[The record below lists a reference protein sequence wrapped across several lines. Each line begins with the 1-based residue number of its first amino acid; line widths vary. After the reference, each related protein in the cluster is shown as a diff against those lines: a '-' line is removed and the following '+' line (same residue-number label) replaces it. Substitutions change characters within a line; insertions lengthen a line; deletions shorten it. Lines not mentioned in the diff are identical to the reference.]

1 MLAVWATAALFTF
14 GGASCPLP
22 DARAGTELNLDSIKG
37 FVVTEGEE
45 LLTRFAPVILVEEYE
60 QTYNRVGA
68 PSARLDE
75 DGDEDVYVDP
85 ARPVYYTQVQEW
97 QTEKGKYTNLIYRAH
112 FEMSLGNPKSTNGG
126 KGYNVG
132 LMTVVTIDENQHP
145 VLVNVVHTCGCFH
158 AILPTT
164 FLSKDAYPD
173 GWDVESYA
181 TYGETLP
188 GLVKYP
194 EGFDKDVRPVLYL
207 RGGSHRAVD
216 IQLASIDSVR
226 EKYELFNAALE
237 PESALEHLKLGDGE
251 TSFYFTDGKNKGLVK
266 GAIKKKE
273 SLLLGAIIGDTR
285 VGQDRKF
292 GSEEE
297 VPRGFYTT
305 INPAKKDESDMWDY
319 AKFLR
324 TNGWKL

>member
-1 MLAVWATAALFTF
+1 MFAVWATAALITL
-14 GGASCPLP
+14 GGANCPLP
-22 DARAGTELNLDSIKG
+22 DARAGTELNFESVKG
-37 FVVTEGEE
+37 FVVTDGEE

-75 DGDEDVYVDP
+75 DGDEDIYVDP
-85 ARPVYYTQVQEW
+85 ARPVYYTQIQEW
-97 QTEKGKYTNLIYRAH
+97 QTEKGKYTNLIYRVH
-112 FEMSLGNPKSTNGG
+112 FEMSLGNSKSTNGG

-164 FLSKDAYPD
+164 FLPKDLYPD
-173 GWDVESYA
+173 DWDVESYT

-216 IQLASIDSVR
+216 VQLASIDSVR
-226 EKYELFNAALE
+226 EKYELFTATLE
-237 PESALEHLKLGDGE
+237 PESNLEHLKLGDGE

-305 INPAKKDESDMWDY
+305 INPSKKDESDMWDY

-324 TNGWKL
+324 GNGWKF

>member
-1 MLAVWATAALFTF
+1 MLSALAVAAMFSL

-22 DARAGTELNLDSIKG
+22 DARAGTALDLDSIKG
-37 FVVTEGEE
+37 FVVSEGDG
-45 LLTRFAPVILVEEYE
+45 LLARFAPVILVEDYE

-68 PSARLDE
+68 PAARLDE
-75 DGDEDVYVDP
+75 DGDEDIYVDP

-97 QTEKGKYTNLIYRAH
+97 QGEKGKYTNLIYRVH
-112 FEMSLGNPKSTNGG
+112 FEMSIGNPKSANGG

-132 LMTVVTIDENQHP
+132 LMTVVTLDEQQRP
-145 VLVNVVHTCGCFH
+145 LLVNVVHTCGCFH

-164 FLSKDAYPD
+164 FLPAEDYPE
-173 GWDVESYA
+173 GWSVESYS

-188 GLVKYP
+188 GLIKYP
-194 EGFDKDVRPVLYL
+194 ESFDKDVRPVLYL
-207 RGGSHRAVD
+207 RGGSHRVVD

-226 EKYELFNAALE
+226 EKYELFPATLE
-237 PESALEHLKLGDGE
+237 PVEALEHLKLGDGE
-251 TSFYFTDGKNKGLVK
+251 TSFFYTEGKNKGLVK

-273 SLLLGAIIGDTR
+273 SILLGAFIGDTR

-292 GSEEE
+292 GGEDE

-305 INPAKKDESDMWDY
+305 INPIKKDESDMWDY
-319 AKFLR
+319 NAFLHQ
-324 TNGWKL
+324 NGWKL